1 MENLYYFVDMKPI
14 TEYEDYRLYL
24 RDFYEERKKTS
35 VFSWREFAKL
45 AGFSSSGYLKLVC
58 DGKTRLSKIRAVK
71 VAPAMGLAGFQ
82 ADYFCLMVEFCDA
95 PDDTVR
101 MNAYSRMRAL
111 AKENGVRIL
120 GTEAFG
126 YFSSWVNPTVREL
139 APIMKGAKPS
149 DIAKACAPA
158 ITVGEARNAIE
169 MMVRIGLLERKPDGS
184 YVQVDKCLIND
195 SKVISSAVRTMQKQ
209 FAFLAADALDSFK
222 GDERNI
228 SGMTVGIDRKAYERI
243 AVELAAF
250 REKIAAIVSEVENY
264 DRVYRLNLHLFPL
277 SQKKGD

>member
-1 MENLYYFVDMKPI
+1 MKPI
-14 TEYEDYRLYL
+14 TEYEDYRAYL
-24 RDFYEERKKTS
+24 RDFYEERKRTS
-35 VFSWREFAKL
+35 AFSWREFAKL

-58 DGKTRLSKIRAVK
+58 DGKTRLSKIGAVK

-95 PDDTVR
+95 PDDAVR

-139 APIMKGAKPS
+139 APKMPGARPS
-149 DIAKACAPA
+149 DIGKMCVPA
-158 ITVGEARNAIE
+158 VSAGEVRNALE
-169 MMVRIGLLERKPDGS
+169 MMVRMGLLQRRLDGS
-184 YVQVDKCLIND
+184 YVQTDKGVSGNSAAIP
-195 SKVISSAVRTMQKQ
+195 SAVRAMQKQ
-209 FAFLAADALDSFK
+209 FAYLAADAVDSFMPE
-222 GDERNI
+222 ERHI
-228 SGMTVGIDRKAYERI
+228 SGLTVGIDERAYNKLI
-243 AVELAAF
+243 SELNSF
-250 REKIAAIVSEVENY
+250 RRKIAAIVSEVDDY

-277 SQKKGD
+277 TRKPGNEDV

>member
-1 MENLYYFVDMKPI
+1 MENLYYFMDMKPI

-58 DGKTRLSKIRAVK
+58 DGKTRLSKIGAVK

-169 MMVRIGLLERKPDGS
+169 MMVRIGLLERKPDGT
-184 YVQVDKCLIND
+184 YVRSLPPTRWIRSRGRTLHFGDDRGHRPQGLRAHCRGTCR
-195 SKVISSAVRTMQKQ
+195 ISRENCGHC
-209 FAFLAADALDSFK
+209 F
-222 GDERNI
+222 G
-228 SGMTVGIDRKAYERI
+228 GG
-243 AVELAAF
+243 EL
-250 REKIAAIVSEVENY
+250 RP
-264 DRVYRLNLHLFPL
+264 RL
-277 SQKKGD
+277 

>member
-1 MENLYYFVDMKPI
+1 MKPI

-58 DGKTRLSKIRAVK
+58 DGKTRLSKVGAIR

-120 GTEAFG
+120 GTEAFS
-126 YFSSWVNPTVREL
+126 YFSSWVNPVVREL
-139 APIMKGAKPS
+139 APVMAGAKPS
-149 DIAKACAPA
+149 DIGKMCVPEVSA
-158 ITVGEARNAIE
+158 GEVRNSLE
-169 MMVRIGLLERKPDGS
+169 LMVRMGLLERRPDGS
-184 YVQVDKCLIND
+184 YVQTDKGVSGKSTAIP
-195 SKVISSAVRTMQKQ
+195 SAVRTMQKQ
-209 FAFLAADALDSFK
+209 YAYLAADAVDSFPP
-222 GDERNI
+222 ESRHI
-228 SGMTVGIDRKAYERI
+228 SGLTIGIDARAFERLL
-243 AVELAAF
+243 VELHEF
-250 REKIAAIVSEVENY
+250 RRKIASIVSDVEDY

-277 SQKKGD
+277 SNPIGEKDV

>member
-1 MENLYYFVDMKPI
+1 MKPI

-24 RDFYEERKKTS
+24 RDFYEERKRTS
-35 VFSWREFAKL
+35 AFSWREFAKL

-58 DGKTRLSKIRAVK
+58 DGKTRLSKIGAVK
-71 VAPAMGLAGFQ
+71 VAPAMGLAGYQ

-139 APIMKGAKPS
+139 APKMPGARPS
-149 DIAKACAPA
+149 DIGKMCVPA
-158 ITVGEARNAIE
+158 VSAGEVRNALE
-169 MMVRIGLLERKPDGS
+169 MMVRMGLLQRGLDGS
-184 YVQVDKCLIND
+184 YVQTDKGVSGNSAAIP
-195 SKVISSAVRTMQKQ
+195 SAVRAMQKQ
-209 FAFLAADALDSFK
+209 FAYLAADAVDSFSPE
-222 GDERNI
+222 ERHI
-228 SGMTVGIDRKAYERI
+228 SGLTVGIDERAYNKLI
-243 AVELAAF
+243 AELDSF
-250 REKIAAIVSEVENY
+250 RRKIAAIVSEVEDY

-277 SQKKGD
+277 TRKPGDEDV